1 MTPDGFVERVRI
13 ELQRLAD
20 PERAPQMQAY
30 MKSAMPYY
38 GVPVPVVR
46 TTVRRLLREFPE
58 TFATWRAWQ
67 VVIRRLFDQASRR
80 EERYAALA
88 VAGAPG
94 FGSYQSERSLPLYR
108 HLVVEGA
115 WWDIVDEVSHRVG
128 DVLQTERATTTAL
141 MREWAVDQDL
151 WLRRCSIICQLG
163 HREATDL
170 GLLTFTIDANLED
183 RRFYIRKAIGW
194 ALREYAQTDPTW
206 VLELVGARANRIS
219 PLSRREALKHLTPR
233 S

>member
-1 MTPDGFVERVRI
+1 VTPEAFVESVRV

-20 PERAPQMQAY
+20 RERAPRMQAY

-46 TTVRRLLREFPE
+46 STVRRLLRDSPE
-58 TFATWRAWQ
+58 SVASRQSWEL
-67 VVIRRLFDQASRR
+67 VVRRLFDQGSHR
-80 EERYAALA
+80 EERYAALV
-88 VAGAPG
+88 VAGGRGGAP
-94 FGSYQSERSLPLYR
+94 YQNRESLPLYE
-108 HLVVEGA
+108 HLLVEGA

-128 DVLQTERATTTAL
+128 DVLLADRAATTAVV
-141 MREWAVDQDL
+141 RRWAGVDDL

-163 HREATDL
+163 HRGATDL
-170 GLLTFTIDANLED
+170 ELLTFTIDANLED
-183 RRFYIRKAIGW
+183 TRFFLRKAIGW
-194 ALREYAQTDPTW
+194 ALREYARTDPSW
-206 VLELVGARANRIS
+206 VLTFVEDRVDRIS